1 MEVLE
6 MTVLVAVY
14 RDRETAEAVAH
25 ELSNAPDVSSE
36 AVRIS
41 DAADRLLSVRAEMDA
56 EVAESWGS
64 PGLGAFVTAEMMR
77 GAVLLALLMGAIGV
91 LVGLPIGYFLFVGDA
106 SVWEKL
112 GLGAVVGGLFGAT
125 VGGLLGGGFA
135 MQSPE
140 EKLAAERGIPVALED
155 ATPAAEEVMARYE
168 PIRLD
173 RFEDGNRVDTPQTEG
188 PEGVTE
194 TIAELVANTSDP
206 RRQG

>member
-1 MEVLE
+1 

-25 ELSNAPDVSSE
+25 ELSNVPDVSLE
-36 AVRIS
+36 AVRVS

-56 EVAESWGS
+56 EVAEGWGS

-77 GAVLLALLMGAIGV
+77 GAVLLALLIGAIGV

-112 GLGAVVGGLFGAT
+112 GLGALVGGLFGAT

-140 EKLAAERGIPVALED
+140 EKLAAERGVPVALED
-155 ATPAAEEVMARYE
+155 ASPAAEEVMARYE

-173 RFEDGNRVDTPQTEG
+173 KFEDGERVDTPQAEG
-188 PEGVTE
+188 PAGVLE
-194 TIAELVANTSDP
+194 TAAEFAANTSDP

>member
-6 MTVLVAVY
+6 MTAVVAVY

-25 ELSNAPDVSSE
+25 ELSNVPEVSLE
-36 AVRIS
+36 AVRVS
-41 DAADRLLSVRAEMDA
+41 DAADRLRSVRAEMDA

-64 PGLGAFVTAEMMR
+64 PGLGAFTTAEMMR

-106 SVWEKL
+106 SVWAKL
-112 GLGAVVGGLFGAT
+112 GLGALVGGLFGAT

-140 EKLAAERGIPVALED
+140 EKLAAERGVPVALDD
-155 ATPAAEEVMARYE
+155 ASPAAEEVMSRYE

-173 RFEDGNRVDTPQTEG
+173 KFEDGNRVDTPVTEG

-194 TIAELVANTSDP
+194 TVAEFIANASDP

>member
-1 MEVLE
+1 

-14 RDRETAEAVAH
+14 RDRETAEAVAR
-25 ELSNAPDVSSE
+25 ELSNVPDVSGE
-36 AVRIS
+36 AVRVS

-64 PGLGAFVTAEMMR
+64 PGIGALVTAEMMR
-77 GAVLLALLMGAIGV
+77 GAVLLAFLIGALGA

-106 SVWEKL
+106 SVWAKL
-112 GLGAVVGGLFGAT
+112 GLGALVGGLFGAT

-140 EKLAAERGIPVALED
+140 EKLAAERGVPVALD
-155 ATPAAEEVMARYE
+155 GASPAAEHVMARHA

-173 RFEDGNRVDTPQTEG
+173 KFEDGNRVGTLVTEG
-188 PEGVTE
+188 PGGVAETVTE
-194 TIAELVANTSDP
+194 FIANTSDP

>member
-1 MEVLE
+1 

-14 RDRETAEAVAH
+14 RDRQTAEAVAH
-25 ELSNAPDVSSE
+25 ELGNVPDVSSE
-36 AVRIS
+36 AVRVS

-56 EVAESWGS
+56 EVAESWAS
-64 PGLGAFVTAEMMR
+64 PGVGALVTAEMMR
-77 GAVLLALLMGAIGV
+77 GALLLALLIGAMGV

-112 GLGAVVGGLFGAT
+112 GLGALVGGLFGAT

-140 EKLAAERGIPVALED
+140 EKLAAERGVLVALDD
-155 ATPAAEEVMARYE
+155 APSAAEEVMARHF

-173 RFEDGNRVDTPQTEG
+173 KFEDGERVDTPVTEG
-188 PEGVTE
+188 PGGVTE
-194 TIAELVANTSDP
+194 TVAEFIANTSDP